1 MDVRLNFSD
10 VDQFFQDGKN
20 EVKAIEREEGENAV
34 QYAIKNGSYQD
45 RTGNLRKSN
54 KSNVTDEGVE
64 LINSAEYASFV
75 ESKGYEVLSGAALE
89 LEKRLRERIK

>member
-1 MDVRLNFSD
+1 MDVRFNFSD
-10 VDQFFQDGKN
+10 INQFFQDGKN